1 MFGDRLTWPGGGLYG
16 RWMSNDEID
25 PGANTEMFRAFVS
38 GAQTYQER
46 ATSRGPIVVMATVIG
61 LAILVFVIIVAHG

>member
-1 MFGDRLTWPGGGLYG
+1 
-16 RWMSNDEID
+16 MSADEID
-25 PGANTEMFRAFVS
+25 PGGNTEMFRAFVS

-61 LAILVFVIIVAHG
+61 LAILVFVVIVALG